1 MQVKAL
7 WSLREKIPE
16 ALVRD
21 GVTYKVRRASLAF
34 TVLIANTVFPR
45 VVPAGTI
52 DFNYWIDA
60 TSIRGRPLF
69 EGGFYFFHSR
79 GNSDHHVYKCV

>member
-34 TVLIANTVFPR
+34 TVLIANIYSYLKFKTF
-45 VVPAGTI
+45 
-52 DFNYWIDA
+52 
-60 TSIRGRPLF
+60 L
-69 EGGFYFFHSR
+69 
-79 GNSDHHVYKCV
+79 SD